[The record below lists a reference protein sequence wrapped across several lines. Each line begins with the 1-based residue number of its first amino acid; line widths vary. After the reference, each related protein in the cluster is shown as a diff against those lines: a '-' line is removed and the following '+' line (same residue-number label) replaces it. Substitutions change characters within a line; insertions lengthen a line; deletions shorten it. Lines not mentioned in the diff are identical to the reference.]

1 MQKEFA
7 KADLKDGMVV
17 EYQNGFRRL
26 VVGDM
31 LIGQNGWLDLGEF
44 NYDLR
49 CSGYDLESLHIVKA
63 YKIKCPGGFGAI
75 LDDNNLELIWQRT
88 ETKHMTVKEMR
99 QKLGELTGEEI
110 EIEPSRN
117 EMVGACYALCSNSDC
132 LKNCILEDSGNCKFY
147 KYTDEQL
154 EEAYKKVIANGK

>member
-1 MQKEFA
+1 MYEDGWDSLVSWEE
-7 KADLKDGMVV
+7 DLTCYSDDSFDIIKV
-17 EYQNGFRRL
+17 
-26 VVGDM
+26 
-31 LIGQNGWLDLGEF
+31 
-44 NYDLR
+44 
-49 CSGYDLESLHIVKA
+49 
-63 YKIKCPGGFGAI
+63 YKIKMENVFELSDVLSI
-75 LDDNNLELIWQRT
+75 KNLELIWERK
-88 ETKHMTVKEMR
+88 ETKRMTVKEMR